1 MAQSEYDRVKEWL
14 DRAPRELLVRLLWDQ
29 ALSNDEF
36 FERLSDHVT
45 LAQSSDG
52 DSAIALMIRTAL
64 TVDGFLDYHA
74 MRPFVRVAQQVA
86 DLLASHLTGE
96 GAAAT
101 LPLAHLAMKL
111 GIEAYQKGDDSSG
124 RFGEVLRLMAA
135 THLEAA
141 TGAQPDPVAFA
152 EDLFELSI
160 IDDWRFFPFKSYSP
174 LLKEDGLNRYRQ
186 LVQEEWD
193 GLSSLEPDQRPAR
206 GSRFIVTS
214 MMEEMA
220 RQSGD
225 VDGLIDIKIKSQS
238 LSHAFGYLE
247 IAQILHEANRSDESL
262 DWAERGLA
270 AFPDRPDSRLIEF
283 LAAEYARRGRH
294 NNAIAVV
301 WTLFNDRPDVESYGM
316 LKTQAEAVG
325 EWAKWRERAFSYVR
339 KNRTGQ
345 QESKPSYHLE
355 EATSTIVRI
364 LLFEGDPLA
373 ALKEA
378 RAGKYDGHLW
388 FDIAEALEPIIA
400 TESVRI
406 YQERIDDIIDLKGN
420 RAYDRAADLVRHIRK
435 LMTRLHRQEEFL
447 PWLDTVRRRHKAKSN
462 FMKRIE
468 GIR

>member
-14 DRAPRELLVRLLWDQ
+14 ERAPRELLVRLLWDQ

-52 DSAIALMIRTAL
+52 DSAIALMIRTTL
-64 TVDGFLDYHA
+64 TVDGFLDYYA

-101 LPLAHLAMKL
+101 LPLAHLAMKM
-111 GIEAYQKGDDSSG
+111 GIEAYKNLDDSSG

-135 THLEAA
+135 THLKAA

-152 EDLFELSI
+152 EDFFELSI
-160 IDDWRFFPFKSYSP
+160 IDEWRFFPFESYAP
-174 LLKEDGLNRYRQ
+174 LLKEDGFNRYRQ

-193 GLSSLEPDQRPAR
+193 GLSSLAPDQRPAR
-206 GSRFIVTS
+206 GSRFLITS
-214 MMEEMA
+214 MMEEVA
-220 RQSGD
+220 HQSGD
-225 VDGLIDIKIKSQS
+225 VDGLIEIKINSQS
-238 LSHAFGYLE
+238 LSHVFGYLE
-247 IAQILHEANRSDESL
+247 IAQILHEADRNDESL
-262 DWAERGLA
+262 AWAERGLA
-270 AFPDRPDSRLIEF
+270 AFPERPDSRLIEF
-283 LAAEYARRGRH
+283 LAGEYARRGR
-294 NNAIAVV
+294 NDDAIAVV
-301 WTLFNDRPDVESYGM
+301 WRLFNYRPNVESYGM

-325 EWAKWRERAFSYVR
+325 IWPEWREKAFSYVR
-339 KNRTGQ
+339 KYRAGQ

-355 EATSTIVRI
+355 ESTSTIVRI
-364 LLFEGDPLA
+364 LLFEDDPLA
-373 ALKEA
+373 ALSEA
-378 RAGKYDGHLW
+378 RAGKCDGHLW
-388 FDIAEALEPIIA
+388 FDIAAALEAINA
-400 TESVRI
+400 TEAVRI

-420 RAYDRAADLVRHIRK
+420 RAYDEAADLVRHIRK
-435 LMTRLHRQEEFL
+435 LMNQLHREEEFL

-462 FMKRIE
+462 FMKRLE